1 MRVRL
6 DLLTQAV
13 DVRFQRVRR
22 DVGIV
27 APYLAQ
33 QFLTP
38 DRLAAAITRLLSS
51 PQVLESAAA
60 SAKGQGRPD
69 AVVRLADMVEEL
81 VGRGE
86 KSA

>member
-1 MRVRL
+1 LQNATRL
-6 DLLTQAV
+6 AESGAAWCIEQKE
-13 DVRFQRVRR
+13 
-22 DVGIV
+22 
-27 APYLAQ
+27 
-33 QFLTP
+33 LTP

-69 AVVRLADMVEEL
+69 AVARLADMVEEL

>member
-1 MRVRL
+1 
-6 DLLTQAV
+6 
-13 DVRFQRVRR
+13 
-22 DVGIV
+22 
-27 APYLAQ
+27 
-33 QFLTP
+33 
-38 DRLAAAITRLLSS
+38 
-51 PQVLESAAA
+51 VLESAAA